1 MSTTIKRGHQLGF
14 CTVCI
19 HRQVSTDR
27 VVSCALTNEIA
38 DFETECPSFTL
49 DRPTYL
55 ERRIRQEKHIM
66 DRYDPP
72 VDPIEKI
79 FTTTKARVIKKETL
93 NSPSYR
99 TTRKLSF
106 RESDQTDIGAI
117 IFSFSMAIISFISYL
132 IYTDQPIALL
142 ISFVA
147 FGIGCFFGYK
157 MMSYDYKVQFK
168 ITEDGLQT
176 PTETIFW
183 SAIMDYYLLEKQY
196 SRNETFYTLIILTA
210 SGQVKTIKLNQ
221 LNVAVYTIVKKIN
234 WQRKVYYHE
243 T

>member
-1 MSTTIKRGHQLGF
+1 
-14 CTVCI
+14 
-19 HRQVSTDR
+19 VSTDR

-38 DFETECPSFTL
+38 NFESECSSFTL
-49 DRPTYL
+49 DKSTYL

-72 VDPIEKI
+72 VDAIEKL
-79 FTTTKARVIKKETL
+79 FTRTRTRVIKKETL

-99 TTRKLSF
+99 TTRKLKF

-117 IFSFSMAIISFISYL
+117 IFSLSVSIISFINYF
-132 IYTDQPIALL
+132 IYPDEPITLL

-147 FGIGCFFGYK
+147 LGIGCFFGYK

-176 PTETIFW
+176 TTETIFW
-183 SAIMDYYLLEKQY
+183 SAIMDYYLLEKHY
-196 SRNETFYTLIILTA
+196 SKSESFYTLIILTA
-210 SGQVKTIKLNQ
+210 SGHVKTVKVNH
-221 LNVAVYTIVKKIN
+221 LNVSPHTIVKKIN
-234 WQRKVYYHE
+234 WHRKMYYHDSY
-243 T
+243 

>member
-19 HRQVSTDR
+19 HRQINTDR

-38 DFETECPSFTL
+38 DFETECPSFSL

-72 VDPIEKI
+72 VDPIEKL
-79 FTTTKARVIKKETL
+79 FTRTKPRLIKKETL

-106 RESDQTDIGAI
+106 RESDQSDIGAI
-117 IFSFSMAIISFISYL
+117 ILSFSISMVSFISYL

-147 FGIGCFFGYK
+147 FGVGCFFGHR

-196 SRNETFYTLIILTA
+196 SKNETFYTLLLLMA
-210 SGQVKTIKLNQ
+210 SGHVKTIKLNH
-221 LNVAVYTIVKKIN
+221 LNVNAYMIVKKIN
-234 WQRKVYYHE
+234 WQRKIYYHE
-243 T
+243 A

>member
-1 MSTTIKRGHQLGF
+1 
-14 CTVCI
+14 
-19 HRQVSTDR
+19 
-27 VVSCALTNEIA
+27 
-38 DFETECPSFTL
+38 
-49 DRPTYL
+49 
-55 ERRIRQEKHIM
+55 
-66 DRYDPP
+66 
-72 VDPIEKI
+72 
-79 FTTTKARVIKKETL
+79 
-93 NSPSYR
+93 
-99 TTRKLSF
+99 
-106 RESDQTDIGAI
+106 
-117 IFSFSMAIISFISYL
+117 MAIISFISYL

-234 WQRKVYYHE
+234 WQRKTYYHE
-243 T
+243 K

>member
-1 MSTTIKRGHQLGF
+1 MSTTIERGHQLGF

-49 DRPTYL
+49 DRATYL

-66 DRYDPP
+66 DRYVPS
-72 VDPIEKI
+72 VDPIEKL

-93 NSPSYR
+93 NSTLYKS
-99 TTRKLSF
+99 TRKLSF
-106 RESDQTDIGAI
+106 RESDQTHMGAI
-117 IFSFSMAIISFISYL
+117 IFSFSVAIISFINYL
-132 IYTDQPIALL
+132 IYPDQSIVLL

-147 FGIGCFFGYK
+147 FGVGCFFGYK

-183 SAIMDYYLLEKQY
+183 SAIMDYYLLEKHY
-196 SRNETFYTLIILTA
+196 SKSETFYTLIILTA
-210 SGQVKTIKLNQ
+210 SGHVKTIKLNH
-221 LNVAVYTIVKKIN
+221 LNVGAQTIVKKIN
-234 WQRKVYYHE
+234 WQRKIYYHE
-243 T
+243 A